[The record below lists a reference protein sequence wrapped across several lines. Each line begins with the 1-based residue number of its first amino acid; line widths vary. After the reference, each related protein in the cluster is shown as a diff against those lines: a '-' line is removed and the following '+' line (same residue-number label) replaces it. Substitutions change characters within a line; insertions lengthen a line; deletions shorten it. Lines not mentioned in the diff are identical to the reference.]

1 MIYVLPIFILII
13 IIIGFV
19 KGVPCFDS
27 FVKGAR
33 DGGLTIVKLV
43 PSLIGLIVAVNV
55 FRVSGILEI
64 ILGYISP
71 FIEGIGVNKDIFPL
85 VLIRP
90 ISGSASLATLRQ
102 IMENCGANSYASR
115 VACVMMGSTE
125 TIFYTMA
132 VYTEKNKI
140 KKLPRVLP
148 AALAAN
154 LISAIAAGIIC
165 RFL

>member
-1 MIYVLPIFILII
+1 MIYVLPSFMLII
-13 IIIGFV
+13 IVVGFA

-27 FVKGAR
+27 FVKGAK

-43 PSLIGLIVAVNV
+43 PSLIGLIVAVSV
-55 FRVSGILEI
+55 FRTCGILEI
-64 ILGYISP
+64 FLNFISP
-71 FIEGIGVNKDIFPL
+71 VLEKTGIDPQIFPL

-90 ISGSASLATLRQ
+90 VSGSASLATLKQ
-102 IMENCGANSYASR
+102 IMENCGANSYAAR

-132 VYTEKNKI
+132 VYTEKNKM
-140 KKLPRVLP
+140 KKLPGVLP

-154 LISAIAAGIIC
+154 LISAIAAGIVC
-165 RFL
+165 RFI

>member
-1 MIYVLPIFILII
+1 MIYVLPAFILIFI
-13 IIIGFV
+13 VVGFA

-27 FVKGAR
+27 FVKGAK

-55 FRVSGILEI
+55 FRTCGILD
-64 ILGYISP
+64 ILLDFISP
-71 FIEGIGVNKDIFPL
+71 VLKKTGIDSQIFPL

-90 ISGSASLATLRQ
+90 VSGSASLATLRQ
-102 IMENCGANSYASR
+102 IMESCGANSYATR

-132 VYTEKNKI
+132 VYTENNKM
-140 KKLPRVLP
+140 KKLPGVLP

-154 LISAIAAGIIC
+154 LISAIAAGIVC
-165 RFL
+165 RFI